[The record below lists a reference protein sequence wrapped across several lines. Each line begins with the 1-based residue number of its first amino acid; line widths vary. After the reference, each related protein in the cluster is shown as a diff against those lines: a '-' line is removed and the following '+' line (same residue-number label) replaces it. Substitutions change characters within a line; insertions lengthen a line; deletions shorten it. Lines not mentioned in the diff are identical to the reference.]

1 MAVVVV
7 GRVPV
12 EEFALAQTLSTISG
26 VEFSGGRIV
35 QSSEEEVVP
44 IVWARGSDREKVYEA
59 VVDDPSTREAKILV
73 DLDDEWLYRM
83 RWVEHVTLVVQ
94 MLLDSEATL
103 LDAEVADDQGTWS
116 LRVLYPTR
124 DHLSKTYDFCEA
136 NDVTFDIRKV
146 HELDAEPAG
155 QYGITENQ
163 YAALRAACE
172 SGYFKIP
179 RETNLD
185 VIGEELG
192 LSHQAVSE
200 RIRRGTDQL
209 ISETLLIGNT
219 RDR

>member
-1 MAVVVV
+1 MTVVVV

-12 EEFALAQTLSTISG
+12 EEFALAQTLLTVPN

-35 QSSEEEVVP
+35 QSSEDEVVP
-44 IVWARGSDREKVYEA
+44 ILWARGTGREAIQEA
-59 VVDDPSTREAKILV
+59 LRDDPTTEDATVLV

-83 RWVEHVTLVVQ
+83 RWTDRVSLVVQ
-94 MLLDSEATL
+94 MILDSQATL
-103 LDAEVADDQGTWS
+103 LDAETAADTGTWS

-124 DHLSKTYDFCEA
+124 DHLSKTYDYCDA

-146 HELDAEPAG
+146 HELDTEPAG

-172 SGYFKIP
+172 GGYFKIP

-209 ISETLLIGNT
+209 VSETLLIGNA

>member
-12 EEFALAQTLSTISG
+12 EEFALEQTLST
-26 VEFSGGRIV
+26 VPNVDFSGGRIV
-35 QSSEEEVVP
+35 QSSEDEVVP
-44 IVWARGSDREKVYEA
+44 IIWARGNERDTIHEA
-59 VVDDPSTREAKILV
+59 LTDDPTTEEATILA

-83 RWVEHVTLVVQ
+83 RWIDRVTLVVQ
-94 MLLDSEATL
+94 MLLDSQATL
-103 LDAEVADDQGTWS
+103 LDAEAAAEKSTWS

-124 DHLSKTYDFCEA
+124 DALSKTYDFCDE

-146 HELDAEPAG
+146 HELDTEPAG

-172 SGYFKIP
+172 GGYFKIP

-185 VIGEELG
+185 VVGEELG

-209 ISETLLIGNT
+209 ISETLLIGNS

>member
-12 EEFALAQTLSTISG
+12 EEFALAQTLSTVPD

-44 IVWARGSDREKVYEA
+44 ILWARGNDREE
-59 VVDDPSTREAKILV
+59 VDDALTDDPTTEETTILV

-83 RWVEHVTLVVQ
+83 RWTDRVNLVVQ
-94 MLLDSEATL
+94 MILDSKATL
-103 LDAEVADDQGTWS
+103 LDAEVAADREAWS

-124 DHLSKTYDFCEA
+124 DELSKTYDFCDA
-136 NDVTFDIRKV
+136 NDVTFEIRKV
-146 HELDAEPAG
+146 HELDTEPAG

-172 SGYFKIP
+172 GGYFKIP

-185 VIGEELG
+185 VIGEELN